1 MFHGCDNIYNDK
13 FHMEKEHL
21 NEMAESFKMAQDGYW
36 LPLSVVAGLFGIIV
50 LLIIVIWNRS
60 EKYHHTKHKENDE
73 FKKEYEKQMT
83 NLAILVAKHDVE
95 IEHLKDDK

>member
-1 MFHGCDNIYNDK
+1 MLYGISDFYNDT

-21 NEMAESFKMAQDGYW
+21 NEVAETFKMAQDGYW

-50 LLIIVIWNRS
+50 MLIIVIWSRS

-95 IEHLKDDK
+95 IEHLKDEK